1 MAGLPTIYY
10 GAVVNP
16 QTLKAYQA
24 LPRCLLA
31 VSSEG
36 TIDWLVDDVE
46 DSMVLEVMSQK
57 GCVDAEVVPLREGEF
72 LMPGFVDT
80 HTHAPQ
86 VPNMGS
92 GQQYELLDWLDNV
105 TFPMEANFADV
116 YFARETYSEVVRR
129 IVNCGTTTC
138 CYYGT
143 LHVEATKILAE
154 IIHAKGQRAYVGKC
168 NMDRNSPDYYVEPS
182 PEASVAGT
190 QELISYIRTL
200 SPSPNTT
207 TPLVHPI
214 LTPRFAISCTSPLL
228 QSLQS
233 LAVADPSLA
242 IQTHISENPSEI
254 AFTLTLF
261 PDASS
266 YAQVYD
272 SFSLLRE
279 NTILA
284 HAVHLRDD
292 EKQLIKERKAGISHC
307 PTSNFNLSS
316 GVAPV
321 GDLLDRGIKVGLGTD
336 VSGGFSPS
344 ILTAV
349 QHASIASKV
358 IAMNARD
365 TPDVVK
371 DGVFANHA
379 LTIPTLL
386 YLATMGG
393 AEVCCLDKQIGN
405 FSVGKSFDALVVNV
419 GKGNANPP
427 AVWGVPNTTPKG
439 DHTKPKSKKEELDGW
454 LEKFLFCGDDRNI
467 RRVYVQGR
475 LIGGTA
481 FSG

>member
-16 QTLKAYQA
+16 QSLTSYQA
-24 LPRCLLA
+24 LARCLLA

-36 TIDWLVDDVE
+36 TIDWIVDDVD
-46 DSMVLEVMSQK
+46 DSMVQEVMSQK

-92 GQQYELLDWLDNV
+92 GQQHELLDWLDNV

-116 YFARETYSEVVRR
+116 EFARETYVEVVRR
-129 IVNCGTTTC
+129 VINCGTTMC

-154 IIHAKGQRAYVGKC
+154 IIHVKGQRAFVGKC

-182 PEASVAGT
+182 PEASVAGAR
-190 QELISYIRTL
+190 ELITYIRSL
-200 SPSPNTT
+200 PPSPHTT

-228 QSLQS
+228 SSLQS
-233 LAVADPSLA
+233 LALSDPALA

-254 AFTLTLF
+254 AFTLSLF
-261 PDASS
+261 PNASS

-284 HAVHLRDD
+284 HAVHLQDE

-365 TPDVVK
+365 TSAVK
-371 DGVFANHA
+371 DGTFANRA
-379 LTIPTLL
+379 LTIPALL

-405 FSVGKSFDALVVNV
+405 FSVSKSFDALIINV
-419 GKGNANPP
+419 GKDNANPA
-427 AVWGVPNTTPKG
+427 AVWGEPHPPRKG
-439 DHTKPKSKKEELDGW
+439 GNHTKPKSKKEELDGW